1 VRAACATLTLPGG
14 AFSGIGNNMTVD
26 EAVRSSKRG
35 VLVALAL
42 VVVVAAL
49 LGVGYFFLGG
59 ADLMA
64 ELTGGKPVAETPSTP
79 APAPTTS
86 DEGSSESTDSVS
98 TEAEEA
104 EPAEDSEAA
113 PSGFTSTDAKTNT
126 AVTPPTGD
134 QAARMYWEQA
144 ASQEQIAK
152 LVAGEIKTV
161 SFGTVTTSGN
171 TANVRLT
178 VTGTSSSVSGTMVL
192 RNYSGVWYFSSI
204 ARDGNTL
211 AVTTGKAA
219 DLGIVSTLVA
229 NQASNQAI
237 VKGIISGGYKTCT
250 VNGVSSGS
258 GTATIKMTV
267 GGGTSPA
274 TAGSIVCVSKTI
286 GGSKYW
292 FITSFTKN

>member
-1 VRAACATLTLPGG
+1 MG
-14 AFSGIGNNMTVD
+14 SEMTVD
-26 EAVRSSKRG
+26 DAVSSSKRG
-35 VLVALAL
+35 VFTALGL

-49 LGVGYFFLGG
+49 LAVGYFFLGG
-59 ADLMA
+59 DALVAD
-64 ELTGGKPVAETPSTP
+64 LTGGTPVAETPSTP
-79 APAPTTS
+79 STPAPTTP
-86 DEGSSESTDSVS
+86 DTAATEPSSSVS
-98 TEAEEA
+98 TDATDET
-104 EPAEDSEAA
+104 PAGDSAAA
-113 PSGFTSTDAKTNT
+113 PSGSTSTDSNTKPAAK
-126 AVTPPTGD
+126 PPTGD

-144 ASQEQIAK
+144 ASQEQIGK
-152 LVAGEIKTV
+152 LVAGDITGV
-161 SFGTVTTSGN
+161 TFGAVTKSGN

-178 VTGTSSSVSGTMVL
+178 VASKSGNVSGTMVL

-219 DLGIVSTLVA
+219 DVGIVSTLIA

-237 VKGIISGGYKTCT
+237 VNGIISGGYKTCT
-250 VNGVSSGS
+250 VKGVSSGS

-286 GGSKYW
+286 AGTKNW